1 MTMPAEDE
9 DMIDEQTHT
18 CEHVN
23 VALMMQQMIRERD
36 TAGGGAPA
44 TEEIGEVC
52 GAPAVGSVEIEGV
65 RHYFCAAHVI
75 EEPIVR
81 S

>member
-1 MTMPAEDE
+1 
-9 DMIDEQTHT
+9 
-18 CEHVN
+18 
-23 VALMMQQMIRERD
+23 MIRERD